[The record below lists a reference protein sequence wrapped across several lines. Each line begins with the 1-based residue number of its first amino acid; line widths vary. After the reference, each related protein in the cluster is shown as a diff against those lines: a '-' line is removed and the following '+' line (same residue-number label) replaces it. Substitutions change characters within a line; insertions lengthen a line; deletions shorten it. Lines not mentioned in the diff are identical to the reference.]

1 VEDTVDPTE
10 YQKQVMY
17 GAILGDGRL
26 ERPKQGNSRLQIRH
40 SIRQEPYVVYKHEI
54 LKPLSLN
61 LLSYTYFDSRTGRKY
76 KQVGFNTVRHN
87 YFTKLYHQFY
97 RGGVKR
103 IPEQL
108 LSEMNEAALAIL
120 LGDDGTYDSSSNTVK
135 ISVDRYTYEDREL
148 LSHWLKT
155 SFKIDASVQKDR
167 IYILRSS
174 FPTLIRIVS
183 NHLPRSMHYKL
194 GLRPPP

>member
-1 VEDTVDPTE
+1 
-10 YQKQVMY
+10 
-17 GAILGDGRL
+17 
-26 ERPKQGNSRLQIRH
+26 
-40 SIRQEPYVVYKHEI
+40 
-54 LKPLSLN
+54 LKPLNYLRGAFDCEGAVHKTLFRITLWN
-61 LLSYTYFDSRTGRKY
+61 KDIVKLELIKKLLD
-76 KQVGFNTVRHN
+76 
-87 YFTKLYHQFY
+87 

-148 LSHWLKT
+148 LRHWLKT

-183 NHLPRSMHYKL
+183 NHLPRFMHYKL